1 MSRAKHGI
9 VSPLNSAATIMKQ
22 LLLICLLLLPCR
34 ALALTI
40 ATGSAEGTYFKIAQD
55 IKQLADKEGI
65 ALDIIATGGSFDN
78 INLLAAG
85 KVDLAVMQL
94 DVLRFVT
101 ELMLKETGLNVLE
114 EAKVAFNLYL
124 EEIHIIARSAEIRTV
139 QDLQGKRVS
148 VGPEKSGS
156 ALTAEVL
163 LAGFELTIDRV
174 FGAPEQAVK
183 QLSSGEID
191 ALIFIGGAPVPAFQT
206 LDKDFHFVGIPLD
219 SGLEQIYPKKKIPGS
234 VYPWAAEVETHAV
247 PSVIMTRNR
256 VERDYVAAM
265 QKLVLLILSE
275 KENLDA
281 TGHPKWKDSFV
292 RSVQESIGYRP
303 TVEVIQLYN
312 VLDSIGYRIRKK

>member
-1 MSRAKHGI
+1 
-9 VSPLNSAATIMKQ
+9 MKQ

-114 EAKVAFNLYL
+114 EAKVALNLYL
-124 EEIHIIARSAEIRTV
+124 EEIHIIARSAEIRTL

-156 ALTAEVL
+156 ALTAEIL
-163 LAGFELTIDRV
+163 LAGFELTVDR
-174 FGAPEQAVK
+174 AE
-183 QLSSGEID
+183 
-191 ALIFIGGAPVPAFQT
+191 VPAA
-206 LDKDFHFVGIPLD
+206 G
-219 SGLEQIYPKKKIPGS
+219 PGS
-234 VYPWAAEVETHAV
+234 YYLFELVGCRCVDERAGELGTVVEVVADGGGWLVEVESREAGGGRRLSLPFAEEFLV
-247 PSVIMTRNR
+247 SV
-256 VERDYVAAM
+256 DPAARRIDWR
-265 QKLVLLILSE
+265 LPEGLIEACASR
-275 KENLDA
+275 
-281 TGHPKWKDSFV
+281 F
-292 RSVQESIGYRP
+292 
-303 TVEVIQLYN
+303 
-312 VLDSIGYRIRKK
+312 